1 MDIETDDE
9 DDAIIKSTLVS
20 LRKSQ
25 GGTTEFNKYLKLKGL
40 DEDFVKDVLLSA
52 CSDWEDA
59 DKVRILQNVKN
70 QGKETKT
77 QIILFTNEMSR

>member
-1 MDIETDDE
+1 MDISNLPDQKV
-9 DDAIIKSTLVS
+9 ISGKMVVS
-20 LRKSQ
+20 LR
-25 GGTTEFNKYLKLKGL
+25 
-40 DEDFVKDVLLSA
+40 DFVKAVLLSA

-77 QIILFTNEMSR
+77 QIILFTKGMSR